1 MTSSLPARGIAT
13 VADFDNPDG
22 EHIVLNGINNAITSL
37 PDPIT
42 LLAGK
47 LFTTRWSRIFFKKID
62 AIDNALEV
70 LLGNC
75 VKVLY
80 GGSFKIDLI
89 FCHCA

>member
-1 MTSSLPARGIAT
+1 
-13 VADFDNPDG
+13 VADFDNPNG
-22 EHIVLNGINNAITSL
+22 KHIVLNGINDAIISL

-62 AIDNALEV
+62 AIDDTLEV
-70 LLGNC
+70 LLGNR

-80 GGSFKIDLI
+80 G
-89 FCHCA
+89 